1 MPRKR
6 ESSKLKIEHESSVN
20 QTLKNDIH
28 LLDQLVEQY
37 RSLLIHALNNDPN
50 KYASLDMCQKD
61 SITILLSIYI

>member
-20 QTLKNDIH
+20 QTLKNDIDS
-28 LLDQLVEQY
+28 LDQQSEQY

-61 SITILLSIYI
+61 SIKILLSIYI